1 MEFLESEATDQN
13 LQEIPSGKENLEIRP
28 WISLVVASSS
38 IFLMTLDLGLTAVSL
53 PEIRADFAESKR
65 QIINW
70 GATSYLVAM
79 TSLLLLFGRLS
90 DRYGRRKL
98 FLIGLSITT
107 MAVSLAAFTPNPEI
121 FLIARTFQGAGIAIL
136 VPTALAMVLG
146 DIPQKHQGAAVG
158 LWGSIGATAGVLG
171 PISSGSLIEFFGWRA
186 TFALLGILG
195 ILALVAGMRVLN
207 ESYLP
212 EVPENLDLISVF
224 SGIISIG
231 SVTLILLQG
240 NDWGWFSKKIIFLFL
255 LGVLVSCIFWIS
267 CRYSRNPLLDLELF
281 KNHKYRQATLAAGF
295 HQVAFFAFFF
305 SSPILLSEVWGWSP
319 MKTGFAVA
327 PAMLLA
333 ILVQTPFGILADR
346 FGYRKLILYGGFVPS
361 LGITWWLF
369 FVDFEP
375 SYSSAFL
382 PGLLV
387 VSLGSAMVGITT
399 TGVALTVVE
408 TRKLGIAN
416 AMHQVSRRLGTTMGV
431 ALAVGLGSG
440 SNELEI
446 LENIKVLWCLVAFMY
461 AAGSIFV
468 WKSDIK

>member
-1 MEFLESEATDQN
+1 MESFESEVQDQN
-13 LQEIPSGKENLEIRP
+13 SQEVSSRKVKADIRP
-28 WISLVVASSS
+28 WVSLLVASSS

-53 PEIRADFAESKR
+53 PEIRADFDESKR

-70 GATSYLVAM
+70 GATAYLVAM
-79 TSLLLLFGRLS
+79 TSLLLLFGRLA

-107 MAVSLAAFTPNPEI
+107 MAVSLAAFTPNPEV

-158 LWGSIGATAGVLG
+158 LWGSIGAVAGVLG
-171 PISSGSLIEFFGWRA
+171 PISSGSLIEIFGWRA
-186 TFALLGILG
+186 TFALLAILG
-195 ILALVAGMRVLN
+195 VLALLAGIRVLN

-212 EVPENLDLISVF
+212 EAPENLDLMSVF

-240 NDWGWFSKKIIFLFL
+240 NDWGWFSKKIIFLFFLGL
-255 LGVLVSCIFWIS
+255 LVTYIFLIS
-267 CRYSRNPLLDLELF
+267 CKRSRNPLLDLELF
-281 KNHKYRQATLAAGF
+281 NNHKYRQVTIAAGF

-305 SSPILLSEVWGWSP
+305 SSPILLSEIWGWSP
-319 MKTGFAVA
+319 IKTGFTVA
-327 PAMLLA
+327 PAMVLA

-361 LGITWWLF
+361 LGIAWWLI
-369 FVDFEP
+369 FVGSEP
-375 SYSSAFL
+375 SYLSAFL

-399 TGVALTVVE
+399 TGVALTVVDPQ
-408 TRKLGIAN
+408 KLGIAN

-431 ALAVGLGSG
+431 ALAVGLSSG
-440 SNELEI
+440 SNNLEI
-446 LENIKVLWCLVAFMY
+446 LENIKVLWWVVAFMY
-461 AAGSIFV
+461 AIGSLFV
-468 WKSDIK
+468 WKSDVG

>member
-1 MEFLESEATDQN
+1 
-13 LQEIPSGKENLEIRP
+13 
-28 WISLVVASSS
+28 
-38 IFLMTLDLGLTAVSL
+38 
-53 PEIRADFAESKR
+53 
-65 QIINW
+65 
-70 GATSYLVAM
+70 
-79 TSLLLLFGRLS
+79 
-90 DRYGRRKL
+90 
-98 FLIGLSITT
+98 

>member
-1 MEFLESEATDQN
+1 MESFESQETDRD
-13 LQEIPSGKENLEIRP
+13 LQETPSRKEKLEIRP
-28 WISLVVASSS
+28 WISLLVASSS

-53 PEIRADFAESKR
+53 PEIRADFEESKT

-79 TSLLLLFGRLS
+79 TSLLLLFGRLA

-107 MAVSLAAFTPNPEI
+107 MAVSLAAVTPNPEV

-171 PISSGSLIEFFGWRA
+171 PISSGLLIEVFGWRA

-195 ILALVAGMRVLN
+195 VIALVAGIRVLN

-212 EVPENLDLISVF
+212 EVPENLDVTSVF

-240 NDWGWFSKKIIFLFL
+240 NDWGWLSKKIILFL
-255 LGVLVSCIFWIS
+255 LLGLIATYIFWIS
-267 CRYSRNPLLDLELF
+267 CKRSRNPLLDIELF
-281 KNHKYRQATLAAGF
+281 NNHKYRQATIAAGF
-295 HQVAFFAFFF
+295 HQLAFFAFFF

-361 LGITWWLF
+361 LGIAWWLI
-369 FVDFEP
+369 FVDFEQ
-375 SYSSAFL
+375 SYLSAFL

-399 TGVALTVVE
+399 TGVALTVVDPQ
-408 TRKLGIAN
+408 KLGIAN
-416 AMHQVSRRLGTTMGV
+416 AMHQVTRRLGTTMGV
-431 ALAVGLGSG
+431 ALAVGLSSG
-440 SNELEI
+440 SNVLKI
-446 LENIKVLWCLVAFMY
+446 LENVKVLWWIVAFMY
-461 AAGSIFV
+461 AAGSLFV
-468 WKSDIK
+468 WKSDVE

>member
-1 MEFLESEATDQN
+1 MESFESEVQDQN
-13 LQEIPSGKENLEIRP
+13 SQEVSSRKIKTDIRP
-28 WISLVVASSS
+28 WISLLVASSS

-53 PEIRADFAESKR
+53 PEIRADFDESKR

-70 GATSYLVAM
+70 GATAYLVAM
-79 TSLLLLFGRLS
+79 TSLLLLFGRLA
-90 DRYGRRKL
+90 DRFGRRKL
-98 FLIGLSITT
+98 FLIGLSVTT
-107 MAVSLAAFTPNPEI
+107 MAVSLAAFTPNPEV